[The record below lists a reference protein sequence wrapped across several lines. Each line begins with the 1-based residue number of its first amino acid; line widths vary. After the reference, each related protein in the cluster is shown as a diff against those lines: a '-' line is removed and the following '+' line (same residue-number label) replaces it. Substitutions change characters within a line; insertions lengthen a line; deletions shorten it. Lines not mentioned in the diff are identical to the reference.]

1 MSDLISTIIRASQ
14 HTFVG
19 RIGGD
24 PEIRYLDGGSSVT
37 KASLAI
43 NRPGS
48 RKGEREIPPDWF
60 TLEIWNDAAQ
70 EFADTVRKGYLVE
83 VRGRVKSNRYTS
95 NKTGEE
101 KTELIVTVQEFR
113 VLARKDATAAP
124 ARSAA
129 PAQQPDEDDLIPFPS

>member
-1 MSDLISTIIRASQ
+1 MNDLITSIIRASQ

-48 RKGEREIPPDWF
+48 RKGDREIPPDWF
-60 TLEIWNDAAQ
+60 TLEIWNDGAQ
-70 EFADTVRKGYLVE
+70 EFADTIHKGDLVE

-95 NKTGEE
+95 KQTGEE
-101 KTELIVTVQEFR
+101 KTELIVTVQDFE
-113 VLARKDATAAP
+113 LLTRKDGPAAP
-124 ARSAA
+124 ARSTA
-129 PAQQPDEDDLIPFPS
+129 PAQQPDEEDIPF